1 MFSVMVELYQKS
13 SLLTKG
19 GGECLIRLPNFLI
32 VLKVMFAR
40 LTNQYSKKTTKLR
53 PCYTRQFFLQLVSQ
67 QTLRDKLQE
76 GFHV

>member
-19 GGECLIRLPNFLI
+19 GECLIRLRNFLI
-32 VLKVMFAR
+32 VLKVMFGR

-67 QTLRDKLQE
+67 QTLRDRLQE